1 MAYIMTF
8 VWSALLISMV
18 NYVVSAIQGV
28 PFDLMWGIYISIVVS
43 IVVFLIAA
51 IIPGNLAPGKDDH

>member
-28 PFDLMWGIYISIVVS
+28 PFDFMWGIYMSLIVSVL
-43 IVVFLIAA
+43 VFLIAA
-51 IIPGNLAPGKDDH
+51 LIPGNLAPGKDHH